1 MCSRKLFV
9 VACFVFLPV
18 LVFGQN
24 GFNYK
29 SISQDDWAVVLVRGL
44 NLDENREL
52 VKIEDFAILL
62 NENGIAPKDGWQANQ
77 KLTYQDYAG
86 TIGLALIY
94 LNSRD
99 SKKKSTDCN
108 KFLSFLE
115 NKIGLNLSQF
125 QAALQRNENLKNLNE
140 SVSNYLAQKQEP
152 ASNIKSKA
160 GQNSNPI
167 LAGPFITSLNYALW
181 IRYWGVEAPGYWK
194 IFSKPASPILPYQPA
209 P

>member
-1 MCSRKLFV
+1 MCSRKFFA

-24 GFNYK
+24 EFNYK
-29 SISQDDWAVVLVRGL
+29 SIRQDDWAIVLVSGL

-52 VKIEDFAILL
+52 VKIEDFTILL
-62 NENGIAPKDGWQANQ
+62 TENGIAPKDGWQANQ

-94 LNSRD
+94 LNSQD

-152 ASNIKSKA
+152 AINIKSKA

-167 LAGPFITSLNYALW
+167 LADYYIATLSWAWWVKN
-181 IRYWGVEAPGYWK
+181 WGVEAPGYWK
-194 IFSKPASPILPYQPA
+194 IFSKPASPILPYQPE